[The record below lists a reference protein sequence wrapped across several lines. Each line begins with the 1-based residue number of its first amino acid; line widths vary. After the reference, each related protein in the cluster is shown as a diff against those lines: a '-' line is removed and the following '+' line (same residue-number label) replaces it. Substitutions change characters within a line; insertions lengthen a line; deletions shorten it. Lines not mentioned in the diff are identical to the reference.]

1 MGKCTLALLSPVSI
15 RANHN
20 KTGRWGVI
28 LDAGSSGTRVHVYK
42 WLNVAKARSE
52 AKASPG
58 DMFDLPKLVS
68 KKHYTKKIRPG
79 VSTFGDHPEDV
90 GPDHL
95 KGLLEH
101 ALDIVPPDQVTDTP
115 IFLMATAGVRLLE
128 PMKQAALRKEICA
141 YAQQNTKFKLPDC
154 DLHIQVIPGETEG
167 LYGWIA
173 ANYLLGGFDNPE
185 QHQHGNGHH
194 TYGFLDMGGASAQ
207 IAFAPNTTE
216 ATKHADDLK
225 LVRMRTLNGDTVE
238 YKVFSSTWLGF
249 GMNQARHR
257 YVDAL
262 LESSSTGSVR
272 ELPDPCLP
280 SGLKTSLVGEIVE
293 EQSGKD
299 PILLGTGKF
308 KECLAQ
314 TYPLLDKDAPCE
326 NAPCLL
332 HGQHVPAIDFNV
344 NHFVGVSEYWHTTHE
359 VFEMAHK
366 DTAYDFASYQKM
378 VMDFCSETWDDI
390 AENVEDKKW
399 GKKVDLQTAQ
409 EVCFKASWLINVLH
423 DGIGVPRI
431 GLEKST
437 SAFKNATKHNA
448 AHGKDRGFLDPFQA
462 VDKVDGTEVSWT
474 LGKMLLYAAGQIPP
488 ANKAALEVGFGNN
501 VGPANFQKAGSSPE
515 PYPMDDDDTWS
526 DLQEDIVDKA
536 HNKFSSA
543 FFIFIL
549 LIVLIGYIFRK
560 RDRRLRL
567 YRGLNNTLRRNRRPG
582 SPKTKG
588 KPSFFST
595 GKLWGRQS
603 QHYERVL
610 EDGEGANEFELQ
622 DVDSSD
628 ENEASDS
635 SEGSRIGR
643 TSGLA
648 TPKMNVMFNDPNTYF
663 EGPPHS
669 NGQSGGHGLNQSSTP
684 LPPQAFNRSGLVV
697 RTESR
702 ERLAP
707 GVQLLGAGRRSRAG
721 SPTRKT
727 SPLMAPLEED

>member
-1 MGKCTLALLSPVSI
+1 MHI
-15 RANHN
+15 
-20 KTGRWGVI
+20 
-28 LDAGSSGTRVHVYK
+28 YK
-42 WLNVAKARSE
+42 WLNVAKARAE
-52 AKASPG
+52 ANDGSPG
-58 DMFDLPKLVS
+58 DLFDLPKLVS

-79 VSTFGDHPEDV
+79 VSTFGDRPQDV
-90 GPDHL
+90 GPEHL
-95 KGLLEH
+95 ETLLKH
-101 ALDIVPPDQVTDTP
+101 ALSIVPPEQVTDTP

-128 PMKQAALRKEICA
+128 PMKQATLRKEICA

-173 ANYLLGGFDNPE
+173 ANYLLGGFDNPD

-207 IAFAPNTTE
+207 IAFAPNSTE
-216 ATKHADDLK
+216 AVKHADDLK
-225 LVRMRTLNGDTVE
+225 VVRMRTLNGDTVE

-249 GMNQARHR
+249 GMNQARQR

-262 LESSSTGSVR
+262 LESSSIGSAR

-280 SGLKTSLVGEIVE
+280 SGLKTTLTGEIAE
-293 EQSGKD
+293 EASGKD

-314 TYPLLDKDAPCE
+314 TYPLLDKTAPCA

-359 VFEMAHK
+359 IFSMAHK
-366 DTAYDFASYQKM
+366 DKAYEFAAYQQM

-390 AENVEDKKW
+390 AENVKDKKW
-399 GKKVDLQTAQ
+399 GKNVDLKTVQ

-431 GLEKST
+431 ALEKSPG
-437 SAFKNATKHNA
+437 AFQNSTKQA
-448 AHGKDRGFLDPFQA
+448 VGHGKDRGFLDPFQA
-462 VDKVDGTEVSWT
+462 VEKVDGTEVSWT
-474 LGKMLLYAAGQIPP
+474 LGKMVLYAAGQIPP
-488 ANKAALEVGFGNN
+488 SSKNALEVGFGNN
-501 VGPANFQKAGSSPE
+501 IGSADFQKAGSSPE
-515 PYPMDDDDTWS
+515 PYPMDDDESWS
-526 DLQEDIVDKA
+526 DLQEDIVGSA
-536 HNKFSSA
+536 HHKISSA
-543 FFIFIL
+543 FFIFL
-549 LIVLIGYIFRK
+549 LFIILIGYLFRK

-567 YRGLNNTLRRNRRPG
+567 YRGINNTFRRPRRPG

-588 KPSFFST
+588 KVSFFST
-595 GKLWGRQS
+595 GKLWGRPS
-603 QHYERVL
+603 QYYERVL
-610 EDGEGANEFELQ
+610 EDGEAANEFELHE
-622 DVDSSD
+622 VDSSD
-628 ENEASDS
+628 DNEASDS
-635 SEGSRIGR
+635 SEGSRFGR

-648 TPKMNVMFNDPNTYF
+648 TPQMNVKFNDANGNYF
-663 EGPPHS
+663 EGVPPGNGQTIGLGRNSSTTFLPPH
-669 NGQSGGHGLNQSSTP
+669 
-684 LPPQAFNRSGLVV
+684 AFDRSGLSV

-707 GVQLLGAGRRSRAG
+707 GVQLLVAGRRSRAG

-727 SPLMAPLEED
+727 SPLMAAQEED